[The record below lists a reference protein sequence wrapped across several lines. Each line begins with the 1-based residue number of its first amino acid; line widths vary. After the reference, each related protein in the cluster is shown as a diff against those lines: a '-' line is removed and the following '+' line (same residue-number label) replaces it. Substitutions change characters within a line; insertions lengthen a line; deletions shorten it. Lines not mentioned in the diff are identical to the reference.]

1 MFLGEW
7 AGGEGRAKPGDN
19 GGGAKGGGGWAA
31 GGLGSGGAG
40 GGGRVDTGTE
50 SVREVDGVTVVG
62 VEGEERE
69 RVGEGELVTA
79 ERLERAGAAEE
90 RAREARLGLEREGAL
105 LGDGLVVDRAELEEA
120 GGAVAVED
128 GAVGVA
134 ARGEAEG
141 ELVLAQRPGV
151 VPRLEQAVPFL
162 LELVRAP
169 QEDAGVHRLVW
180 PRAVRRGGR
189 GGRGRR
195 RLWLGRGG
203 RRLGGGGGGGG
214 RLLLFGAG
222 LAHGDRTTRR
232 SGGLGRPNG
241 VKTMRSLSGSKP

>member
-1 MFLGEW
+1 V
-7 AGGEGRAKPGDN
+7 RQ
-19 GGGAKGGGGWAA
+19 
-31 GGLGSGGAG
+31 
-40 GGGRVDTGTE
+40 VDC
-50 SVREVDGVTVVG
+50 VAVVG

-69 RVGEGELVTA
+69 RVGEGELVAA
-79 ERLERAGAAEE
+79 ERLERACAAEE

-105 LGDGLVVDRAELEEA
+105 LGDGLVVDGAELEEA

-134 ARGEAEG
+134 SRGEAER
-141 ELVLAQRPGV
+141 EVVLAQRPGV
-151 VPRLEQAVPFL
+151 VSRLEQAVPLL

-169 QEDAGVHRLVW
+169 QEDGGVHHRVW

-189 GGRGRR
+189 GRGRR

-203 RRLGGGGGGGG
+203 RLLGGGG

-222 LAHGDRTTRR
+222 LAHGDRSRR
-232 SGGLGRPNG
+232 SKVWG
-241 VKTMRSLSGSKP
+241 VGA